1 MIVDVFKMSLNKV
14 VFIFPF
20 YPAPDCHY
28 THWKQTVFYLED
40 YLTVK
45 YGEELNGEFKMQ
57 PNPRNNVSYWNCVRT
72 LVNLEDSSAVPIKL
86 IKLIRSRVPEMQCQ
100 FTISHSQLRAM
111 QSDGAARTNTAL

>member
-1 MIVDVFKMSLNKV
+1 MSLNEV
-14 VFIFPF
+14 VFRFPF

-86 IKLIRSRVPEMQCQ
+86 IKLIRSRVPELQCQ

-111 QSDGAARTNTAL
+111 QSDGTARTYTAL

>member
-14 VFIFPF
+14 VFLFPF

>member
-20 YPAPDCHY
+20 FLAPDCHY

-72 LVNLEDSSAVPIKL
+72 VVNLEDSSAVPIKL
-86 IKLIRSRVPEMQCQ
+86 I
-100 FTISHSQLRAM
+100 
-111 QSDGAARTNTAL
+111 N